1 MRNLV
6 AESDAEIKPGRA
18 LQFVC
23 VRRRSVHRWR
33 FPETPYNPR
42 AMRTTLLAI
51 ATLFSCSSLLRGADI
66 EWKPEANMDH
76 QLFPSL
82 ILATATVRPVEPEDE
97 EAEKPD
103 PYLLGERFGLVGVS
117 IKSPAADA
125 KVKVTVKENDLMA
138 AASWSGELPE
148 AGKEYF
154 IAPKVNYKF
163 DRLRQTTQQMPM
175 NVTFEVAVDGESLGE
190 QHETL
195 QVRSINDCPFAV
207 ANSEETL
214 DDENFIAG
222 NAALGWMFAAYVNEN
237 HPLLD
242 KILQEAL
249 ETKIVSAFKVTT
261 HEHDETLRQVFAVW
275 SSLQKRGLQYSSTTA
290 TPGGSETVQSQFV
303 RFIDQS
309 LANTQANCVDG
320 SVLFASL
327 LRKISIEPFLVTIP
341 GHMYVG
347 FYLGAGKSQFIGL
360 ETTVLGLLD
369 VADEKTATDPA
380 ALTALR
386 EKLDTGTKSRRDW
399 KTFAKAV
406 QVGTEDLTKNKA
418 KLDAADPNYQWIDL
432 AEARAEGIMPIPY
445 AASK

>member
-1 MRNLV
+1 MK
-6 AESDAEIKPGRA
+6 S
-18 LQFVC
+18 
-23 VRRRSVHRWR
+23 
-33 FPETPYNPR
+33 
-42 AMRTTLLAI
+42 TLLA
-51 ATLFSCSSLLRGADI
+51 AFTSLCCLSLARADEI
-66 EWKPEANMDH
+66 QWTPEANMDH

-82 ILATATVRPVEPEDE
+82 IIATATVRPVEPDDE

-117 IKSPAADA
+117 IKAPAANA
-125 KVKVTVKENDLMA
+125 KVKVSLKENEFMA
-138 AASWSGELPE
+138 ASTWSGELAE
-148 AGKEYF
+148 ADKDYF

-163 DRLRQTTQQMPM
+163 ERLRQATQQTPM
-175 NVTFEVAVDGESLGE
+175 NVSFEVEVDGESAGE
-190 QHETL
+190 KLETL

-261 HEHDETLRQVFAVW
+261 HEHEETLRQVFALW
-275 SSLQKRGLQYSSTTA
+275 SALQKRGLQYSSTTT

-303 RFIDQS
+303 RFVDQS
-309 LANTQANCVDG
+309 LGNTQANCVDG
-320 SVLFASL
+320 SVLLASL

-347 FYLGAGKSQFIGL
+347 FYLGGGKSQFIGL
-360 ETTVLGLLD
+360 ETTVLGVAD
-369 VADEKTATDPA
+369 VADEKKPTDPA

-386 EKLDTGTKSRRDW
+386 DKLDAATKARRDW
-399 KTFAKAV
+399 KTFAKAIET
-406 QVGTEDLTKNKA
+406 GTEDLTKNKEKFA
-418 KLDAADPNYQWIDL
+418 GDDASYQWIDL
-432 AEARAEGIMPIPY
+432 VEARSQGIMPIPY
-445 AASK
+445 SAGK

>member
-1 MRNLV
+1 MRRVRNCYGPFRSV
-6 AESDAEIKPGRA
+6 TYVVMNRA
-18 LQFVC
+18 LSFVALAFA
-23 VRRRSVHRWR
+23 SVS
-33 FPETPYNPR
+33 
-42 AMRTTLLAI
+42 LA
-51 ATLFSCSSLLRGADI
+51 SSLLGQEV
-66 EWKPEANMDH
+66 EWTPEANMDH

-82 ILATATVRPVEPEDE
+82 IIATASVRPVEAEDE
-97 EAEKPD
+97 EAAKPD

-117 IKSPAADA
+117 IKAPAANT
-125 KVKVTVKENDLMA
+125 KVKVTVKENDLMSA
-138 AASWSGELPE
+138 TSWSGELAE
-148 AGKEYF
+148 EGKDYF
-154 IAPKVNYKF
+154 IAPKMNYKF
-163 DRLRQTTQQMPM
+163 EQLRQVTQQKPL
-175 NVTFEVAVDGESLGE
+175 NVSFEVEVDGEPAGE

-214 DDENFIAG
+214 DDENYIAG
-222 NAALGWMFAAYVNEN
+222 SAELGWMFAAYVNEN

-261 HEHDETLRQVFAVW
+261 HEHDETLRQVFALW
-275 SSLQKRGLQYSSTTA
+275 SALQKRGLQYSSTTT

-303 RFIDQS
+303 RFVDQS
-309 LANTQANCVDG
+309 LGNTQANCVDG

-360 ETTVLGLLD
+360 ETTVLGLPD
-369 VADEKTATDPA
+369 VADEKSAADPA
-380 ALTALR
+380 ALTSLR
-386 EKLDTGTKSRRDW
+386 DKLDAAIKSRRDW

-418 KLDAADPNYQWIDL
+418 KLDAADASYQWIDL

-445 AASK
+445 SAAH

>member
-1 MRNLV
+1 MKNRL
-6 AESDAEIKPGRA
+6 AA
-18 LQFVC
+18 
-23 VRRRSVHRWR
+23 
-33 FPETPYNPR
+33 
-42 AMRTTLLAI
+42 LLAL
-51 ATLFSCSSLLRGADI
+51 AFNLLASLLRADTA
-66 EWKPEANMDH
+66 EWTPEANMDH

-82 ILATATVRPVEPEDE
+82 IVATATVRPVEPEDE

-103 PYLLGERFGLVGVS
+103 PYLLGERFGLVGIS
-117 IKSPAADA
+117 IKSSAANA
-125 KVKVTVKENDLMA
+125 KIKVTVKENDLMA
-138 AASWSGELPE
+138 PASWSGELPE
-148 AGKEYF
+148 ADKEYF

-163 DRLRQTTQQMPM
+163 DRLRQTMQQVPM
-175 NVTFEVAVDGESLGE
+175 NVTFEVAVEGESLGE

-214 DDENFIAG
+214 NDENFIAG

-249 ETKIVSAFKVTT
+249 ETKIVGAFKVTT
-261 HEHDETLRQVFAVW
+261 HEHDETLRQVFALW
-275 SSLQKRGLQYSSTTA
+275 SALQKRGLQYSSTTT

-303 RFIDQS
+303 RFVDQS
-309 LANTQANCVDG
+309 LSNTQANCVDG

-347 FYLGAGKSQFIGL
+347 FYLGGGKSQFIGL
-360 ETTVLGLLD
+360 ETTVLGVAD
-369 VADEKTATDPA
+369 VADEKKPADPA
-380 ALTALR
+380 ALSALR
-386 EKLDTGTKSRRDW
+386 DKLDAATRARRDW
-399 KTFAKAV
+399 KTFTKAI
-406 QVGTEDLTKNKA
+406 QTGTEDLMKNKE
-418 KLDAADPNYQWIDL
+418 KLDAADANFQWIDL

-445 AASK
+445 AAGK

>member
-1 MRNLV
+1 MKPQFAV
-6 AESDAEIKPGRA
+6 AFFAAAAA
-18 LQFVC
+18 L
-23 VRRRSVHRWR
+23 
-33 FPETPYNPR
+33 
-42 AMRTTLLAI
+42 
-51 ATLFSCSSLLRGADI
+51 ATVGRGADV

-82 ILATATVRPVEPEDE
+82 IVATATVRPVEPEDE

-103 PYLLGERFGLVGVS
+103 PYLLGERFGLVGIS
-117 IKSPAADA
+117 IKSPAANA

-148 AGKEYF
+148 ADKEYF

-163 DRLRQTTQQMPM
+163 DRLRQTTQQVPM
-175 NVTFEVAVDGESLGE
+175 NVTFEVEVDGESVGE

-261 HEHDETLRQVFAVW
+261 HEHDETLKQVFALW
-275 SSLQKRGLQYSSTTA
+275 SALQKRGLQYSSTTA

-320 SVLFASL
+320 SVLVASL

-360 ETTVLGLLD
+360 ETTMLGLAD
-369 VADEKTATDPA
+369 VADEKSPTDPA

-386 EKLDTGTKSRRDW
+386 DKLDSATKSRRDW
-399 KTFAKAV
+399 KTFAKAI

-418 KLDAADPNYQWIDL
+418 KLDAADANYQWIDL
-432 AEARAEGIMPIPY
+432 AEARSQGIMPIPY
-445 AASK
+445 SVAK

>member
-1 MRNLV
+1 
-6 AESDAEIKPGRA
+6 
-18 LQFVC
+18 
-23 VRRRSVHRWR
+23 
-33 FPETPYNPR
+33 
-42 AMRTTLLAI
+42 
-51 ATLFSCSSLLRGADI
+51 
-66 EWKPEANMDH
+66 MDH

-82 ILATATVRPVEPEDE
+82 ILATASVRPVEPEDE

-117 IKSPAADA
+117 VKAPGENTKI
-125 KVKVTVKENDLMA
+125 KVTVKENELMTSS
-138 AASWSGELPE
+138 SWSGELAE
-148 AGKEYF
+148 AHKEYF

-163 DRLRQTTQQMPM
+163 DRLRQTTQQVPM
-175 NVTFEVAVDGESLGE
+175 NVTFEVEVDGESAGE
-190 QHETL
+190 KHETL

-214 DDENFIAG
+214 DDENYIAG

-249 ETKIVSAFKVTT
+249 DTKIVSAFKVTT
-261 HEHDETLRQVFAVW
+261 HEHDETLRQVFALW
-275 SSLQKRGLQYSSTTA
+275 SALQKRGLQYSSTTA

-309 LANTQANCVDG
+309 LGNTQANCVDG

-360 ETTVLGLLD
+360 ETTVLGLAD
-369 VADEKTATDPA
+369 VADEKKPADPA

-386 EKLDTGTKSRRDW
+386 DKVDAAIRTRRDW
-399 KTFAKAV
+399 KTFAKAI
-406 QVGTEDLTKNKA
+406 QIGTEDLTKNKA
-418 KLDAADPNYQWIDL
+418 KLDAADANYQWIDL
-432 AEARAEGIMPIPY
+432 AEARTQGIMPIPY
-445 AASK
+445 AAAK

>member
-1 MRNLV
+1 MKPHLV
-6 AESDAEIKPGRA
+6 GALFAAAAFASVVRAEE
-18 LQFVC
+18 
-23 VRRRSVHRWR
+23 
-33 FPETPYNPR
+33 
-42 AMRTTLLAI
+42 
-51 ATLFSCSSLLRGADI
+51 I
-66 EWKPEANMDH
+66 EWTPEANMDH

-82 ILATATVRPVEPEDE
+82 ILATASVRPVEPEDQ

-117 IKSPAADA
+117 VKAPAANT
-125 KVKVTVKENDLMA
+125 KIKVTVKENDLMA
-138 AASWSGELPE
+138 ASSWSGEIAE
-148 AGKEYF
+148 AEKEYF

-163 DRLRQTTQQMPM
+163 DRLRQTTQQVPM
-175 NVTFEVAVDGESLGE
+175 NVTFEVEVDGESAGE

-214 DDENFIAG
+214 DDENYIAG

-249 ETKIVSAFKVTT
+249 DTKIVSAFRVTT
-261 HEHDETLRQVFAVW
+261 HEHEETLKQVFALW
-275 SSLQKRGLQYSSTTA
+275 SALQKRGLQYSSTTA

-309 LANTQANCVDG
+309 LGNTQANCVDG

-360 ETTVLGLLD
+360 ETTVLGLAD
-369 VADEKTATDPA
+369 VADEKKPTDPA
-380 ALTALR
+380 ALTSLR
-386 EKLDTGTKSRRDW
+386 DKLDPATKTRRDW
-399 KTFAKAV
+399 KTFAKAI
-406 QVGTEDLTKNKA
+406 QVGTEDLTKNKEKFA
-418 KLDAADPNYQWIDL
+418 GADTTYQWIDL
-432 AEARAEGIMPIPY
+432 AEARSQGIMPIPY
-445 AASK
+445 SLAQ